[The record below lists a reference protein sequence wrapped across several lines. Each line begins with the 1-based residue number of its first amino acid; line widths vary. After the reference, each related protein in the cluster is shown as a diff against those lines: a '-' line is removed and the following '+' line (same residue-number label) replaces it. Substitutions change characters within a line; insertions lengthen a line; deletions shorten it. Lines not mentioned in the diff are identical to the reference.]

1 MNFKELINSK
11 EYDFLRTN
19 PKLKDRIILLVVGG
33 SYSYGTNSK
42 NSDID
47 IRGIYLE
54 TKDVSLG
61 FNDELQ
67 YNDTNTDTV
76 LYSLKK
82 FLNLVRECNPNI
94 IEMLYAKEEHYLY
107 LSDLGKVLMQ
117 NRDLFLTK
125 RAAYSFSGYAN
136 AQLNRLEN
144 ALARDTLTEF
154 DKMRHINNSI
164 ENRINS
170 FETKYKLSQNDIK
183 TYIDNDIEGIPQI
196 YIDFNLS
203 HFPVKKLKSINEEV
217 NQVLQSY
224 NKTISHRNNKKDDY
238 HLNKHMMHLVRL
250 YYMGIEILKYKT
262 AHTYMEEHIPLL
274 LDIKN
279 GKYRDEKGY
288 MKESFTLL
296 VNNLKKELDSL
307 KTTSLL
313 PDKVDE
319 DKFNKLILTLYKEAF
334 KYD

>member
-1 MNFKELINSK
+1 MNFNELIKSK

-76 LYSLKK
+76 MYSLKK

-107 LSDLGKVLMQ
+107 LSDLGKVLLQ

-136 AQLNRLEN
+136 VQLNRLEN

-164 ENRINS
+164 ENMINS

-183 TYIDNDIEGIPQI
+183 TYIDNDIEGNPQI
-196 YIDFNLS
+196 YIDFKLN

-250 YYMGIEILKYKT
+250 YYMGIEILKNKT

-288 MKESFTLL
+288 MKASFTLL
-296 VNNLKKELDSL
+296 VNNLKEELDSL

-313 PDKVDE
+313 PNNVDK
-319 DKFNKLILTLYKEAF
+319 DKFNKLILNLYKEAF

>member
-1 MNFKELINSK
+1 MNFNELIKSK
-11 EYDFLRTN
+11 EYDFLRCN

-33 SYSYGTNSK
+33 SYSYGINTG

-67 YNDTNTDTV
+67 YNDADTDTV

-82 FLNLVRECNPNI
+82 FLNLVHECNPNI
-94 IEMLYAKEEHYLY
+94 IEMLFAKEEHYLY
-107 LSDLGKVLMQ
+107 VSPLGKILLE
-117 NRDLFLTK
+117 NRNLFLTK

-144 ALARDTLTEF
+144 ALARDTLTEN
-154 DKMRHINNSI
+154 DKMHHINNSI
-164 ENRINS
+164 ENMINS
-170 FETKYKLSQNDIK
+170 FERKYKLTENNIK
-183 TYIDNDIEGIPQI
+183 TYVDTDSEGNPHI
-196 YIDFNLS
+196 YIDYNIK
-203 HFPVKKLKSINEEV
+203 HFPVKKLRSINEEI

-224 NKTISHRNNKKDDY
+224 NKTLSHRNNKKDDY

-250 YYMGIEILKYKT
+250 YYMGIEILKDKT
-262 AHTYMEEHIPLL
+262 AHTYQEEHIPLL

-279 GKYRDEKGY
+279 GKYRDQNGY
-288 MKESFTLL
+288 MKENFTVL
-296 VNNLKKELDSL
+296 VSNLKEELDTL
-307 KTTSLL
+307 KLTTTL
-313 PDKVDE
+313 PDRVNK
-319 DKFNKLILTLYKEAF
+319 DKFNELLLILYKEAF

>member
-107 LSDLGKVLMQ
+107 LSDLGKVLLQ

-164 ENRINS
+164 ENMINS

-296 VNNLKKELDSL
+296 LNNLKEELDSL